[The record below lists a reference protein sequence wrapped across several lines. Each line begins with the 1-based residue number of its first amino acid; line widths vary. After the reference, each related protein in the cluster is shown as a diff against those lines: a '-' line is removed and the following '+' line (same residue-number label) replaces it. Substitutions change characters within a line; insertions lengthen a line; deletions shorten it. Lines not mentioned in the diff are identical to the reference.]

1 MAYRVEYSFKENSMN
16 LPNKITTFRM
26 VLVVVLVALLLI
38 PTSFNIETP
47 MIETIPLEF
56 FIGFFVFV
64 IASFSDFLDG
74 HIARKYNLVTTYGKF
89 MDPIADKLLVNTT
102 LIICSVIG
110 PTRIPAIVVVI
121 MVARDIVVDALRL
134 IAMEKGKVVA
144 ASYFG
149 KAKTVAQMI
158 AISLVLLNSWPFTF
172 NVLGLNFAQILCYVA
187 GIISLLSG
195 IDYLVKNR
203 QIFKE

>member
-1 MAYRVEYSFKENSMN
+1 MN

-47 MIETIPLEF
+47 MIGTIPLEF

-64 IASFSDFLDG
+64 VASFSDFLDG

-110 PTRIPAIVVVI
+110 PTRIPVIVVVI

>member
-1 MAYRVEYSFKENSMN
+1 MN

-47 MIETIPLEF
+47 MIGTIPLEF

-64 IASFSDFLDG
+64 VASFSDFLDG